1 MIFLGTR
8 ATVKEGFRYIRLAD
22 ELENN
27 IMAGVYRAGE
37 KLPSIRR
44 LHRRTGFSIT
54 TVYQAFIELE
64 KRGLVAPRQKSG
76 YFVRPR
82 RGRILKTPD
91 WQRYRAVPKKVTVGT
106 LASSIVEAM
115 SDPSFLQ
122 LGGTLTAPV
131 LLPVKALS
139 RSLRSLTARQLTTGL
154 ATYENPYGNPGLRE
168 QIAKRT
174 LPAGPVNGI
183 DDLVITNGC
192 IEAVGLCLQAVARP
206 GDTIVV
212 ESPTYPWFL
221 QLIEDLNMLALEVP
235 TDPQNGIDL
244 EALARAVRENTVA
257 ACILVPNFHNPLGCV
272 MPEAHKKRLVTML
285 EAGGIP
291 IIEDDIHGEL
301 FFEGTRP
308 TSLKAYDRQ
317 GMVLYCSSFSKTL
330 APGLRLGWT
339 IPGRYRDRV
348 RRLKLNLS
356 IASPTLNQLVMAAYL
371 KDGAFERHL
380 RRLRPA
386 LMTQAANLAL
396 AVARYFPEG
405 TKMTSPKGGVTLWIE
420 LANKIDA
427 LQVFHQ
433 AREQRIAI
441 MPGIMCSTTRRY
453 RHCIRLSCGFPWSD
467 ALEAGVKTIGDII
480 HNLN

>member
-1 MIFLGTR
+1 MKTR
-8 ATVKEGFRYIRLAD
+8 AKEAFRYIRLAD

-27 IMAGVYRAGE
+27 IATGVYRAGE

-44 LHRRTGFSIT
+44 LHRRTGLSIS

-82 RGRILKTPD
+82 TGRILKAPE
-91 WQRYRAVPKKVTVGT
+91 WQRYRAVPKKVTVST

-115 SDPSFLQ
+115 SDSSFLQ
-122 LGGTLTAPV
+122 LGGTLTAPE

-139 RSLRSLTARQLTTGL
+139 RCLRSLNAHQLTTGFT
-154 ATYENPYGNPGLRE
+154 TYENPYGNPALRE

-174 LPAGPVNGI
+174 LYTGRVDGI
-183 DDLVITNGC
+183 EDLLITNGC
-192 IEAVGLCLQAVARP
+192 IEAVGLCLQAVAGP

-244 EALARAVRENTVA
+244 EGLAQAVRENVVA
-257 ACILVPNFHNPLGCV
+257 ACILVPNFHNPLGYV
-272 MPEAHKKRLVTML
+272 MPEENKKHLVKTL
-285 EAGGIP
+285 GDLHIP

-308 TSLKAYDRQ
+308 TPLKAYDRR

-330 APGLRLGWT
+330 APGLRIGWT
-339 IPGRYRDRV
+339 IPGRYRDKV
-348 RRLKLNLS
+348 QRLKLNLS
-356 IASPTLNQLVMAAYL
+356 IASPTLNQLVMAAFL
-371 KDGAFERHL
+371 RDAAFERHL
-380 RRLRPA
+380 RRLRQA
-386 LMTQAANLAL
+386 LKTQAANLAM
-396 AVARYFPEG
+396 AVSRHFPEG
-405 TKMTSPKGGVTLWIE
+405 TKMTAPKGGVTLWIE
-420 LANKIDA
+420 LANNIDA
-427 LQVFHQ
+427 LDVFHQ
-433 AREQRIAI
+433 AREHRIAI

-453 RHCIRLSCGFPWSD
+453 HHCIRLSCGFPWSD
-467 ALEAGVKTIGDII
+467 ALASGIEKLGQII
-480 HNLN
+480 HRLN